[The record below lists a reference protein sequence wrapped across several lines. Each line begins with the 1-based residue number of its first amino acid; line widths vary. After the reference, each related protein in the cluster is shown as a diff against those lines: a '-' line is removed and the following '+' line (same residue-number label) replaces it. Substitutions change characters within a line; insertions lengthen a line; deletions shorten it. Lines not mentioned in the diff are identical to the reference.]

1 MTITVNQ
8 YFLATGGG
16 MKRDALDEQLAT
28 PAVWTALRAR
38 LLVGAALVIALALLA
53 QAGLA
58 WRQDRAAVLALG
70 KPGELVTVMLVNSQ
84 IYYGTLLESTPAYVK
99 LGDVYYT
106 QSFVQPNGQQAN
118 RVVSRKKNDWHG
130 PEWQVIPAEKILFV
144 ERVGADSQLARLIA
158 QDQTAVKAP

>member
-1 MTITVNQ
+1 MIITIEQ
-8 YFLATGGG
+8 CFLATGDR
-16 MKRDALDEQLAT
+16 MKRDALDEQLAA
-28 PAVWTALRAR
+28 PAVWTTLRAR
-38 LLVGAALVIALALLA
+38 LLVAASLLIALALLA

-58 WRQDRAAVLALG
+58 WRKDGAAGLVLG
-70 KPGELVTVMLVNSQ
+70 KQGELVTVMLVNSQ
-84 IYYGTLLESTPAYVK
+84 IFYGTLLESTPAYVK

-144 ERVGADSQLARLIA
+144 ERVGAESQLAKLIA
-158 QDQTAVKAP
+158 QDQAAVKTP